1 MPLNTFSREFY
12 LMTDTPRARLEA
24 GMMADELRCFVRV
37 ARGDELPPPGAR
49 YEDGLQVQRWI
60 EWLDAAANK
69 EE

>member
-1 MPLNTFSREFY
+1 
-12 LMTDTPRARLEA
+12 
-24 GMMADELRCFVRV
+24 MMADELRCFVRV